1 MPQQALL
8 CGVTPV
14 MSGEEG
20 NYDSLSASSVP
31 SVDQSVSINHSYPVF
46 LMSLE
51 QGVLSMR
58 ERQLGMALANCL
70 GLSSWESQDWRTQA
84 KGGLMSFGECVRMCA
99 HVHVYGCVQVHIY
112 IWAHMCVW
120 AYLWGGLWSTFRCY
134 SSGAIHLGFC
144 FICVCVHIEYMCLI
158 CICSIWTHICLFY
171 VPLCVHTEAKGKWWE
186 PSFLIPSLIPL
197 RQGLS
202 LDPELGW
209 QPNKFQWSSC
219 LPQLEARGSI
229 PGFLHGCRGVKLR
242 PTCLWGK
249 RLNPPGQLHPSHY
262 FEKGS
267 VTELG
272 ACWVGWA
279 GWSSLFPALQL
290 WDYKWA
296 PLCLAMY
303 VGAGIQIWTLILIR
317 IFLIEP
323 SPQLWLTPLIVALV
337 QQLHLQWSLA

>member
-20 NYDSLSASSVP
+20 NYNSLSASSVP
-31 SVDQSVSINHSYPVF
+31 SVDQSASINHSYPVF

-99 HVHVYGCVQVHIY
+99 HVHVCGCVQVHMY

-144 FICVCVHIEYMCLI
+144 FICVCVC
-158 CICSIWTHICLFY
+158 T
-171 VPLCVHTEAKGKWWE
+171 
-186 PSFLIPSLIPL
+186 
-197 RQGLS
+197 
-202 LDPELGW
+202 
-209 QPNKFQWSSC
+209 
-219 LPQLEARGSI
+219 
-229 PGFLHGCRGVKLR
+229 
-242 PTCLWGK
+242 
-249 RLNPPGQLHPSHY
+249 
-262 FEKGS
+262 
-267 VTELG
+267 
-272 ACWVGWA
+272 
-279 GWSSLFPALQL
+279 
-290 WDYKWA
+290 
-296 PLCLAMY
+296 
-303 VGAGIQIWTLILIR
+303 
-317 IFLIEP
+317 
-323 SPQLWLTPLIVALV
+323 
-337 QQLHLQWSLA
+337 